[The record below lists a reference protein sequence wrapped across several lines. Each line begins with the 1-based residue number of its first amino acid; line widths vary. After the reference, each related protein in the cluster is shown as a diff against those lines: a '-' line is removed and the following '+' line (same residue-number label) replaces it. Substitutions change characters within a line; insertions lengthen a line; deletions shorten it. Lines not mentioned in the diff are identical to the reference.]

1 MDKDNQR
8 FNLQFIKDSFSGEEI
23 NLSSG
28 DILFNEGEKNDFVF
42 FIESGSIKVLKNKWV
57 IGITKAFEF
66 VGITSCINE
75 IDIYTFSSKA
85 IEDSKLLK
93 IKKIA
98 FKNLLLEN
106 KHFSKQIIE
115 ILCERIKLT
124 DIRTRSYIDN
134 SPRQRVLFEIFN
146 NITRSNNSIAAYI
159 TNEDLSELTGISKRA
174 VTKIITDLT
183 KEGLLESKDLGSI
196 LIKDEPKILTEI
208 KP

>member
-1 MDKDNQR
+1 MDKENQR
-8 FNLQFIKDSFSGEEI
+8 FNLQFIKDSFIGEEI
-23 NLSSG
+23 NLSPG

-66 VGITSCINE
+66 VGITSCISE

-134 SPRQRVLFEIFN
+134 SPRQRVIFEIFN
-146 NITRSNNSIAAYI
+146 NITRSNNLVAYI
-159 TNEDLSELTGISKRA
+159 TNEELSELTGISKRA

-183 KEGLLESKDLGSI
+183 KEGLLERTDLGSI

>member
-1 MDKDNQR
+1 MAQCKGSYSLVN
-8 FNLQFIKDSFSGEEI
+8 
-23 NLSSG
+23 
-28 DILFNEGEKNDFVF
+28 EKNKYL
-42 FIESGSIKVLKNKWV
+42 S
-57 IGITKAFEF
+57 
-66 VGITSCINE
+66 NE
-75 IDIYTFSSKA
+75 KY
-85 IEDSKLLK
+85 
-93 IKKIA
+93 
-98 FKNLLLEN
+98 
-106 KHFSKQIIE
+106 KQIIE

-183 KEGLLESKDLGSI
+183 KEGLLERKDLGSI

-208 KP
+208 